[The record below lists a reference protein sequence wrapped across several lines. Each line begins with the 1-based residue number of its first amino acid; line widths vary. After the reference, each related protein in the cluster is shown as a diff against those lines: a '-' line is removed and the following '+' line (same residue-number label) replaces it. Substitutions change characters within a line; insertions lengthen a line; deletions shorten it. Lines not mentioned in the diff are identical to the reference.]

1 MPSELK
7 AAQRGLCA
15 HSARNGENKLARLL
29 RRIVFFGLL
38 GLVALAPLPYGSN
51 LPWAWSLLSLWVGI
65 LVVVDAIA
73 CLMSPPEGERRFFK
87 RIKIPMV
94 LFFIVVAW
102 IVVQATLGIVPAIA
116 HPIWAEASAQLGI
129 PLAPRV
135 TIAPDLTWD
144 ALMVL
149 LAYAGVF
156 WLSARYGRK
165 RENASLMLKFFVL
178 VSTAYAVYGLVVYFG
193 GWETV
198 LWYHKTAYRGD
209 LTSTFINR
217 NSYATYAA
225 IGLVA
230 SLVCLI
236 KILARDFRDGG
247 TARQITR
254 KMLDG
259 TLVIAW
265 LPLVGVLTT
274 GTALMLTHSRAGF
287 VSGMIGVFVA
297 LLCFRFSR
305 AVSHR
310 FGNVMIAGA
319 VLLALAGFALSGAG
333 LEKRFGYLEGDQ
345 QIRLHLYDAVLAAET
360 QATSTGYGYGTF
372 ELGFRPF
379 KDVKLSSYTWS
390 MAHNSYLEFYFG
402 AGLYG
407 VVVLLAIFLVIFY
420 QIGRGMFL
428 SRKDTVYLIIGTAA
442 SVIVGVHALTDFSP
456 QIPAMGIAFVFVIA
470 MAFVRNV
477 MEQNRR

>member
-1 MPSELK
+1 LPEI
-7 AAQRGLCA
+7 
-15 HSARNGENKLARLL
+15 L
-29 RRIVFFGLL
+29 RRIVFVGLL
-38 GLVALAPLPYGSN
+38 ALIALAPLPFGGN
-51 LPWAWSLLSLWVGI
+51 LPWAWSLMSLWVGM
-65 LVVVDAIA
+65 LVVLDAIA
-73 CLMSPPEGERRFFK
+73 CLLSPPEGERRFFK
-87 RIKIPMV
+87 RIKIPML

-102 IVVQATLGIVPAIA
+102 IVVQASPGIVPAIA
-116 HPIWAEASAQLGI
+116 HPIWNEASAQLGI

-178 VSTAYAVYGLVVYFG
+178 VSTAYAVYGLTVFFG
-193 GWETV
+193 GWETI
-198 LWYHKTAYRGD
+198 LWYDKTAYRGD
-209 LTSTFINR
+209 VTSTFINR

-230 SLVCLI
+230 SLVYLV

-259 TLVIAW
+259 TLVKAW

-297 LLCFRFSR
+297 LLCFRFSKT
-305 AVSHR
+305 VSPR

-319 VLLALAGFALSGAG
+319 VLLAVGGFLLSGQGVIERFEWLASNSDANIRANLYSHTVDG
-333 LEKRFGYLEGDQ
+333 ILEAPL
-345 QIRLHLYDAVLAAET
+345 
-360 QATSTGYGYGTF
+360 TGYGYGAF
-372 ELGFRPF
+372 ELAFRLF
-379 KDVKLSSYTWS
+379 KDEILASYTWS
-390 MAHNSYLEFYFG
+390 LAHNTYLDVAFG
-402 AGLYG
+402 AGVLGLFFLLGIFVHLLSKETLIKKKRKQNYLYFILSFSNI
-407 VVVLLAIFLVIFY
+407 VVIFSHS
-420 QIGRGMFL
+420 IF
-428 SRKDTVYLIIGTAA
+428 
-442 SVIVGVHALTDFSP
+442 DFSI
-456 QIPAMGIAFVFVIA
+456 QIPGFGISFLFVYSFSFLKYDI
-470 MAFVRNV
+470 
-477 MEQNRR
+477 

>member
-1 MPSELK
+1 MADRAF
-7 AAQRGLCA
+7 AAG
-15 HSARNGENKLARLL
+15 NGGKKVARLL
-29 RRIVFFGLL
+29 RRIVFWGLL
-38 GLVALAPLPYGSN
+38 ALVALAPLPFGSN

-65 LVVVDAIA
+65 LVVLDAIA
-73 CLMSPPEGERRFFK
+73 CLMSPPEGERRFYT
-87 RIKIPMV
+87 RIKIPMI

-102 IVVQATLGIVPAIA
+102 IIVQATPGIVPAIA

-129 PLAPRV
+129 ELAPRV

-165 RENASLMLKFFVL
+165 RENASTMLKFFVL
-178 VSTAYAVYGLVVYFG
+178 VSTVYAVYGLIVYFG

-198 LWYHKTAYRGD
+198 FWYDKTAYRGD

-230 SLVCLI
+230 SLVYLV

-259 TLVIAW
+259 TLVSAW

-297 LLCFRFSR
+297 LLCFRFSKM
-305 AVSHR
+305 VSPR

-319 VLLALAGFALSGAG
+319 VLLAVGGFAISGAG
-333 LEKRFGYLEGDQ
+333 LEKRFEYLEGDQ
-345 QIRLHLYDAVLAAET
+345 QLRLHLYDAVAAAGT
-360 QATSTGYGYGTF
+360 QALSTGYGYGTF
-372 ELGFRPF
+372 EPGFRPF
-379 KDVKLSSYTWS
+379 KDVKLSPLTWS
-390 MAHNSYLEFYFG
+390 LAHDSYLEFYFG
-402 AGLYG
+402 TGFYG
-407 VVVLLAIFLVIFY
+407 FVILFVIFLVVFY
-420 QIGRGMFL
+420 QVTKAIFVA
-428 SRKDTVYLIIGTAA
+428 RKDSVYLIVGT
-442 SVIVGVHALTDFSP
+442 SVMCIVGAHALTDFSL
-456 QIPAMGIAFVFVIA
+456 QIPGMGITFIFVSAAAFSRMT
-470 MAFVRNV
+470 MA
-477 MEQNRR
+477 EHGRR

>member
-1 MPSELK
+1 MADHAF
-7 AAQRGLCA
+7 AAG
-15 HSARNGENKLARLL
+15 NGGKKVARLL
-29 RRIVFFGLL
+29 RRIVFWGLL
-38 GLVALAPLPYGSN
+38 ALVALAPLPFGSN

-65 LVVVDAIA
+65 LVVLDAIA
-73 CLMSPPEGERRFFK
+73 CLMSPPEGERRFYA
-87 RIKIPMV
+87 RIKIPMI
-94 LFFIVVAW
+94 LFFIVVVW
-102 IVVQATLGIVPAIA
+102 IIVQATPGIVPAIA

-129 PLAPRV
+129 ELAPRV

-165 RENASLMLKFFVL
+165 RENASTMLKFFVL
-178 VSTAYAVYGLVVYFG
+178 VSTAYAVYGLTVYFG

-198 LWYHKTAYRGD
+198 LWYDKTAYRGD

-230 SLVCLI
+230 SLVYLV

-259 TLVIAW
+259 TLVSAW

-297 LLCFRFSR
+297 LLCFRFSKM
-305 AVSHR
+305 VSPR
-310 FGNVMIAGA
+310 FGNLTIVGA
-319 VLLALAGFALSGAG
+319 VLLAVGGFAMSGER
-333 LEKRFGYLEGDQ
+333 LQERLGYLEHSFG
-345 QIRLHLYDAVLAAET
+345 IRPLLYLQTTDAISQAAKT
-360 QATSTGYGYGTF
+360 GFGYGAF
-372 ELGFRPF
+372 EPGFRVYKNEYF
-379 KDVKLSSYTWS
+379 SVNTWQ
-390 MAHNSYLEFYFG
+390 MAHNSYLEFAFG
-402 AGLYG
+402 VGWFFFAIMFAILLYLFIKTIKKTSMQASG
-407 VVVLLAIFLVIFY
+407 ILYSLCAISV
-420 QIGRGMFL
+420 
-428 SRKDTVYLIIGTAA
+428 
-442 SVIVGVHALTDFSP
+442 SVILGIHSIVDFSI
-456 QIPAMGIAFVFVIA
+456 QIPGMGVSFLFLTAFGCYQKKI
-470 MAFVRNV
+470 
-477 MEQNRR
+477 

>member
-1 MPSELK
+1 M
-7 AAQRGLCA
+7 
-15 HSARNGENKLARLL
+15 ARLL

-38 GLVALAPLPYGSN
+38 ALVALAPLPYGSN

-73 CLMSPPEGERRFFK
+73 CLMSPPEGERQFFK

-102 IVVQATLGIVPAIA
+102 IVVQATPGIVPAIA

-129 PLAPRV
+129 RLAPRV

-230 SLVCLI
+230 SLVYLV

-259 TLVIAW
+259 TLVSAW

-305 AVSHR
+305 AVSSR

-319 VLLALAGFALSGAG
+319 VLLAIGGFAISGAG
-333 LEKRFGYLEGDQ
+333 LEKRFEYLEGAQ
-345 QIRLHLYDAVLAAET
+345 KQRMHLYDAVSAAGT
-360 QATSTGYGYGTF
+360 QALSTGYGYGSF
-372 ELGFRPF
+372 ESGFRPF
-379 KDVKLSSYTWS
+379 KDVKLSPYTWS
-390 MAHNSYLEFYFG
+390 LAHNSYLEFYFG
-402 AGLYG
+402 TGLYG
-407 VVVLLAIFLVIFY
+407 LVTVLAAFLLVFY
-420 QIGRGMFL
+420 QITKGVF
-428 SRKDTVYLIIGTAA
+428 SARKDTFYLIIGTSAM
-442 SVIVGVHALTDFSP
+442 VIVGAHALTDFSL
-456 QIPAMGIAFVFVIA
+456 QMPAMGIGFVFVVA
-470 MAFVRNV
+470 MAFSRNV
-477 MEQNRR
+477 IEQNRRQQV